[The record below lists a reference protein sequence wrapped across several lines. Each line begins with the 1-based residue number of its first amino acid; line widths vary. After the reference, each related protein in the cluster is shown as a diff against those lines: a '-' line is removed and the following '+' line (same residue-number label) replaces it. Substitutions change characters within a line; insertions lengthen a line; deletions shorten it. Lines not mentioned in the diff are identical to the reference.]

1 MPEPCLGRVTE
12 GNVFMNDTHQRD
24 GAASARNTAIVQ
36 GTVAADATVT
46 ELADGS
52 TVHNFDLR
60 SGDTS
65 VPVAWYDPSRPPK
78 LVAGAE
84 MVVVGRVRRRW
95 FRAGG
100 GSQSRTEVVAV
111 TVAKPGSARA
121 VRAVAR
127 AADRWASEATEG

>member
-1 MPEPCLGRVTE
+1 
-12 GNVFMNDTHQRD
+12 MNETHHRS
-24 GAASARNTAIVQ
+24 AAAPARNTAIVE
-36 GTVAADATVT
+36 GTITADATVT

-52 TVHNFDLR
+52 AVHNFELR
-60 SGDTS
+60 SGDTC
-65 VPVAWYDPSRPPK
+65 VPVAWYDPVRPPR

-100 GSQSRTEVVAV
+100 GSQSRTEVVAE

-127 AADRWASEATEG
+127 AADRWAPEATEG